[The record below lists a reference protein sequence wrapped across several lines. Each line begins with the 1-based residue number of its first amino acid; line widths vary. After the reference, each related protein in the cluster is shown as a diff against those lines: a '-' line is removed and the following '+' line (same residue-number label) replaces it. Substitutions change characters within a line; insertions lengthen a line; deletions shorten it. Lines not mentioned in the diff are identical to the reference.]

1 MPGSKKTIG
10 IFRTTLVSTS
20 LLFALATQA
29 QAGEIV
35 NFDVDQF
42 GAAVPDG
49 AILSAQYRNYGV
61 VFTGQIYANTEDAY
75 ISPFNT
81 ATYRNPSAPNLP
93 VTAYAWFTVPG
104 TDTAAT
110 TDSVSL
116 TPTDSS
122 TLSIF
127 ILTAYGADGNVL
139 ATAQT
144 IVEPSDRYLP
154 SEDEVVTI
162 AVPGIRYISF
172 SGSLLTQGEFA
183 IGFDN
188 MTFSTPSAVPE
199 PSTVSLLVLGAIAL
213 LSRKLKTIG
222 PVLFSTAVG

>member
-1 MPGSKKTIG
+1 MTIG
-10 IFRTTLVSTS
+10 FLKTTLVSTS
-20 LLFALATQA
+20 LLFALAIHA
-29 QAGEIV
+29 QASEIV

-42 GAAVPDG
+42 GAPVPNG

-81 ATYRNPSAPNLP
+81 ATFWNPSAPNLP
-93 VTAYAWFTVPG
+93 VTAYAWFTAPG
-104 TDTAAT
+104 TDTAAI

-116 TPTDSS
+116 TPTDAS
-122 TLSIF
+122 TLSLF
-127 ILTAYGADGNVL
+127 TLTAYGVDGNVL

-144 IVEPSDRYLP
+144 IVEPPGRYLP

-162 AVPGIRYISF
+162 VVPGIRYVSF
-172 SGSLLTQGEFA
+172 SGSLLAQGGFA

-188 MTFSTPSAVPE
+188 MTFSTPTSVPE

-213 LSRKLKTIG
+213 LSRKAKNN
-222 PVLFSTAVG
+222 A